1 MAQPRERTSRLRLW
15 LLSGALAL
23 AACISGCKGCD
34 CRRQPQRP
42 QTAEELEK
50 ELLER
55 QRKLREQ
62 EKKADL
68 WIYRYASIPH
78 EPFGS
83 LPKAE
88 TQFAC
93 FAKPGHW
100 TPLTVT
106 AKANNFDIVGNL
118 ELSAVGADENPV
130 PLPGM
135 EFQVATERPAALPK
149 GQAKTFDAVLF
160 LPEFRQRAD
169 AAVAID
175 ARRRTGKVFRDRC
188 PVVAMPFFQY
198 HFVVLARFPES
209 YNYLKSLDSVRDPR
223 NLATIDPR
231 QTDSYYRVSLLATG
245 RRTPLPSC
253 GLLWTSIAYL
263 LWDDADPEALN
274 LDQRVALLDWI
285 HWGGQLIVSGP
296 ETLDTLGASFL
307 ADYLPAT
314 SGGNRDLA
322 EPDLAEINR
331 HWTLPFRGREGRR
344 LAPTTKWSAVRLK
357 LHPEAEYV
365 ATTGGLLAE
374 RRIGRGRIVLSAF
387 KLSGRELVAWPGFD
401 GFFNGCLLRRP
412 ARRFE
417 GAPDEFF
424 VNWAGARSAA
434 VGRAAHGQFDT
445 ERLCGLRYFSRD
457 AGRRA
462 VDYVWPDRMAAE
474 DLVGP
479 GPTLEVAPGPDP
491 GFVESFEPV
500 PVPGKNVAAWNDFG
514 AVADA
519 ARQSLSQATGIEVP
533 ERSFVVWIVAG
544 YLIVLVPV
552 NWLVFRILG
561 RVEWAWAAAPA
572 IAMVCAAVVIRQAQL
587 DIGFVRSQNEIAV
600 VEMQADYPRAHV
612 ARYTALYTSLSTA
625 YEIAFADL
633 GAQIL
638 PFPPKDRPEETN
650 LSLGESPRRVAYRYG
665 SGAAMGD
672 FLVETSRTRVTHCE
686 QMLDMGGGWQWID
699 TPPGRQRL
707 VNRTGYSFSGVGVV
721 RRLQDGQI
729 ETAWLGSVGPEETVE
744 LADRWRTN
752 EENQGDSLWPDRRD
766 RTPETASII
775 QPGSL
780 NLRSLLPLA
789 ENTASLR
796 PGDVRLIGWTAEPIA
811 GMEVRP
817 RAPQQ
822 RRLALVLVHLRS
834 GRAGDPQPDENTR
847 WDFSSEIPRTLRAT
861 PDEPD
866 AERETQDLSP
876 GGAGSGTPPRPA
888 EPDSSP
894 T

>member
-1 MAQPRERTSRLRLW
+1 MPQAGPRTLRLRLW
-15 LLSGALAL
+15 LLLSGLAL
-23 AACISGCKGCD
+23 AACMPGCKGCS
-34 CRRQPQRP
+34 CRPQPQRP

-68 WIYRYASIPH
+68 WVYRYASIPH

-100 TPLTVT
+100 TSLAVT

-118 ELSAVGADENPV
+118 ELSAVGADERPV

-135 EFQVATERPAALPK
+135 EFQLATERPAALPN

-175 ARRRTGKVFRDRC
+175 ARRRTGKVFRHRC
-188 PVVAMPFFQY
+188 PVVQMPFFQY
-198 HFVVLARFPES
+198 HFVVLARFPEA
-209 YNYLKSLDSVRDPR
+209 YGYLKSLDSVRDPR

-245 RRTPLPSC
+245 RRTPLPGR
-253 GLLWTSIAYL
+253 GLLWTNIAYL
-263 LWDDADPEALN
+263 LWDDADPDALS
-274 LDQRVALLDWI
+274 LDQQVALLDWL
-285 HWGGQLIVSGP
+285 HWGGQLIISGP
-296 ETLDTLGASFL
+296 ETLDTLGTSFL
-307 ADYLPAT
+307 AEYLPAA

-344 LAPTTKWSAVRLK
+344 LAPTTTWSAVRLK
-357 LHPEAEYV
+357 LHPEGEYV

-374 RRIGRGRIVLSAF
+374 RRIGRGRIVISAF

-412 ARRFE
+412 ARRFG
-417 GAPDEFF
+417 GAPEEFF
-424 VNWAGARSAA
+424 VHWADA
-434 VGRAAHGQFDT
+434 RAATPGGSTPGQFDT

-462 VDYVWPDRMAAE
+462 ADYVGPDRMAAE
-474 DLVGP
+474 PPAGP
-479 GPTLEVAPGPDP
+479 GPTLEVAAGPDAE
-491 GFVESFEPV
+491 FVESFEPV
-500 PVPGKNVAAWNDFG
+500 RISGKNLAAWNDFG

-519 ARQSLSQATGIEVP
+519 ARQSLSQASGIEVP
-533 ERSFVVWIVAG
+533 ERRFVVWIVAG
-544 YLIVLVPV
+544 YLIVLVPI
-552 NWLVFRILG
+552 NWLAFRVLG
-561 RVEWAWAAAPA
+561 RVEWAWVAAPA
-572 IAMVCAAVVIRQAQL
+572 IAIVCAAVVVRQAQL
-587 DIGFVRSQNEIAV
+587 DIGFVRAQNELAV
-600 VEMQADYPRAHV
+600 VEMHGNYPRAHV
-612 ARYTALYTSLSTA
+612 ARYMALYTSLSTA
-625 YEIAFADL
+625 YEIAIADP
-633 GAQIL
+633 GALIL
-638 PFPPKDRPEETN
+638 PFPPKNQPEETN
-650 LSLGESPRRVAYRYG
+650 LSLGESPRRVTYRYG
-665 SGAAMGD
+665 TEAAMGD
-672 FLVETSRTRVTHCE
+672 FLVETSRTRATHGE
-686 QMLDMGGGWQWID
+686 QMLDLGGGWQWLE

-707 VNRTGYSFSGVGVV
+707 VNRTGYALGGAGAV
-721 RRLQDGQI
+721 RRLEDGRI
-729 ETAWLGSVGPEETVE
+729 ETAWLGTVAPEETVE
-744 LADRWRTN
+744 LADRWRPS
-752 EENQGDSLWPDRRD
+752 EETEGDSLWPDQRERA
-766 RTPETASII
+766 PETGSVS

-780 NLRSLLPLA
+780 SLRSLLPLA
-789 ENTASLR
+789 ESTASLR
-796 PGDVRLIGWTAEPIA
+796 RGDVRLIGWTAEPI
-811 GMEVRP
+811 GGVEVRP

-822 RRLALVLVHLRS
+822 QRLALVIVHLRC
-834 GRAGDPQPDENTR
+834 GRAGDPRPDTNSR

-876 GGAGSGTPPRPA
+876 GGAGSGAPPMPA
-888 EPDSSP
+888 EPDGSP

>member
-1 MAQPRERTSRLRLW
+1 M
-15 LLSGALAL
+15 
-23 AACISGCKGCD
+23 
-34 CRRQPQRP
+34 
-42 QTAEELEK
+42 
-50 ELLER
+50 
-55 QRKLREQ
+55 
-62 EKKADL
+62 
-68 WIYRYASIPH
+68 
-78 EPFGS
+78 
-83 LPKAE
+83 
-88 TQFAC
+88 
-93 FAKPGHW
+93 
-100 TPLTVT
+100 
-106 AKANNFDIVGNL
+106 
-118 ELSAVGADENPV
+118 
-130 PLPGM
+130 
-135 EFQVATERPAALPK
+135 
-149 GQAKTFDAVLF
+149 
-160 LPEFRQRAD
+160 
-169 AAVAID
+169 
-175 ARRRTGKVFRDRC
+175 
-188 PVVAMPFFQY
+188 
-198 HFVVLARFPES
+198 
-209 YNYLKSLDSVRDPR
+209 
-223 NLATIDPR
+223 
-231 QTDSYYRVSLLATG
+231 
-245 RRTPLPSC
+245 
-253 GLLWTSIAYL
+253 
-263 LWDDADPEALN
+263 
-274 LDQRVALLDWI
+274 
-285 HWGGQLIVSGP
+285 
-296 ETLDTLGASFL
+296 
-307 ADYLPAT
+307 
-314 SGGNRDLA
+314 
-322 EPDLAEINR
+322 
-331 HWTLPFRGREGRR
+331 
-344 LAPTTKWSAVRLK
+344 
-357 LHPEAEYV
+357 
-365 ATTGGLLAE
+365 
-374 RRIGRGRIVLSAF
+374 
-387 KLSGRELVAWPGFD
+387 
-401 GFFNGCLLRRP
+401 
-412 ARRFE
+412 
-417 GAPDEFF
+417 
-424 VNWAGARSAA
+424 
-434 VGRAAHGQFDT
+434 
-445 ERLCGLRYFSRD
+445 
-457 AGRRA
+457 
-462 VDYVWPDRMAAE
+462 
-474 DLVGP
+474 
-479 GPTLEVAPGPDP
+479 
-491 GFVESFEPV
+491 
-500 PVPGKNVAAWNDFG
+500 
-514 AVADA
+514 
-519 ARQSLSQATGIEVP
+519 P

-544 YLIVLVPV
+544 YLIVLVPI

-612 ARYTALYTSLSTA
+612 ARYTALYTSLSTT

-650 LSLGESPRRVAYRYG
+650 LSLGESPKRIAYRYG

-699 TPPGRQRL
+699 TPLGRQRL

-752 EENQGDSLWPDRRD
+752 EETQGDSLWPDRRD